1 MLDGV
6 GKHRKLKEEKNV
18 IEAVEQK
25 RRKHGPKQP

>member
-1 MLDGV
+1 MLDGL

-25 RRKHGPKQP
+25 RRKLGPKQP